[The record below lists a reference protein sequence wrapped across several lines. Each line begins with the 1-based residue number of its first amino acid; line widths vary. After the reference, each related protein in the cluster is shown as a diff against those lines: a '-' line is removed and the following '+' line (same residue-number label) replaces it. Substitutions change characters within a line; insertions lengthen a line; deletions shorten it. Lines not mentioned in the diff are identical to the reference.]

1 MAALDA
7 ASAPAEEEE
16 FAPVGVT
23 NVSFSAES
31 SGGSGGE
38 VLLPKGGNTVLM
50 KSGTCYK
57 IADTADDIPD
67 HYAMGL
73 AWDVTDGKNIDL
85 DASVITLTEGLE
97 QVEIVYFGKLKS
109 QTGSIVHQ
117 GRILRL

>member
-1 MAALDA
+1 MKL
-7 ASAPAEEEE
+7 
-16 FAPVGVT
+16 V
-23 NVSFSAES
+23 
-31 SGGSGGE
+31 
-38 VLLPKGGNTVLM
+38 VLLV
-50 KSGTCYK
+50 GT
-57 IADTADDIPD
+57 AAAFRAPSTARRARAAPR
-67 HYAMGL
+67 APRVSMGL